1 MNSIKQYEL
10 DKFNELKE
18 SMDSLINNI
27 ESINELNKQ
36 SKLNIVNKVY
46 LLNKNLDSVNNDIN
60 SILID
65 IKNNSSVMD
74 DSLIK
79 KLEDHEYI
87 DKTIYKLSPLILY
100 YQLIKTKIQN

>member
-10 DKFNELKE
+10 DKFNELKK
-18 SMDSLINNI
+18 SMDSLLNNI
-27 ESINELNKQ
+27 ESINELDKKT
-36 SKLNIVNKVY
+36 KLNIVNKIY
-46 LLNKNLDSVNNDIN
+46 LLNKNVDSLNNDIN

-79 KLEDHEYI
+79 KLKDQEYI

-100 YQLIKTKIQN
+100 YQLIKKNI